1 MCFCSTAHC
10 AAASIWGGTCLAPG
24 PYCHDKTNF
33 PENHFH
39 SSFRGSHNH
48 TPPQAMLRL
57 LTTAALV
64 GVASASLTV
73 HVNDPAHLAEVA
85 ANARTWTSGPN
96 VSACAPLN
104 ILAAYWLTGT
114 ESLLPRSR
122 RPTPRPAATSRSI
135 RPHVSPLPT
144 FHVSLPS
151 LPIAPLT
158 STRSPAAHTHNPH
171 PPSFTAS

>member
-10 AAASIWGGTCLAPG
+10 AAAAMGRHLAPG
-24 PYCHDKTNF
+24 LYFCPYKTNF

-39 SSFRGSHNH
+39 FITRGKPQHKHNH
-48 TPPQAMLRL
+48 SHAPPPHHRCPRRRGLGLPDRPRQRSGASRRSCRERAYLDVRAERECLRSTQYPRCL
-57 LTTAALV
+57 L
-64 GVASASLTV
+64 
-73 HVNDPAHLAEVA
+73 AH
-85 ANARTWTSGPN
+85 
-96 VSACAPLN
+96 
-104 ILAAYWLTGT
+104 TGT
-114 ESLLPRSR
+114 EPLLPRSR
-122 RPTPRPAATSRSI
+122 RPTPRPAATSRAI

-158 STRSPAAHTHNPH
+158 STRSPAAHTHTPH